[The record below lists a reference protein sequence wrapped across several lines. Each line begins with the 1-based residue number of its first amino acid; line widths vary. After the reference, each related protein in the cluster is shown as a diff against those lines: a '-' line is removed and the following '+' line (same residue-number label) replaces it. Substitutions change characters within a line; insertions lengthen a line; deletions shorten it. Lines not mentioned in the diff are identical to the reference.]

1 MNFTNTYHHLH
12 RAPVTV
18 EELPRLLSKVIP
30 CPRPLTFTPSSLLT
44 GMALQLSSAL
54 SPFPSINTDGFLR
67 IMMDC
72 SHHKQGTPIINP
84 IFTKSLL
91 TAAGPCLCFPL
102 QRTPREG
109 AQYQLS
115 PDLLLTFSLEPIH
128 QNHSDQ
134 SLPWC
139 CQTQRSVLHPWQQQV
154 TYQPCPHP

>member
-54 SPFPSINTDGFLR
+54 LPFPSINTDGFLR

-72 SHHKQGTPIINP
+72 SHHKQGTPIINL

-115 PDLLLTFSLEPIH
+115 PDLLLTFSLEPIPPEP
-128 QNHSDQ
+128 
-134 SLPWC
+134 L
-139 CQTQRSVLHPWQQQV
+139 
-154 TYQPCPHP
+154 